1 MLFDA
6 DAVCRA
12 AFCREVAQGAGPRLH
27 DAARCAVLVQDGMAA
42 ASAGEWAAAL
52 HAGTLCLCPGSVQL
66 APAESCRALCVGF
79 EGAAAQQ
86 AAAGLAAPLA
96 VQAALCPQ
104 AVQALRGLAA
114 AEKQGAADA
123 ALCFGALCALNGAG
137 EASGGGGT
145 GHSPLVAQAVLA
157 MRSHYSELYGVE
169 ELSAQLGVSKS
180 HLVRVFAAEMGMG
193 PGHYLTQ
200 VRLQA
205 AKLLLAHRPYPLEL
219 VASLCGFSGANYFC
233 RVFRRSTG
241 LTPAAWRRAN
251 RGACGT
257 PADADALERGLFV

>member
-6 DAVCRA
+6 TSVCRA
-12 AFCREVAQGAGPRLH
+12 AFCRSLGPGAGEALPP
-27 DAARCAVLVQDGMAA
+27 AALYAVLVNSGMAA
-42 ASAGEWAAAL
+42 ASAGAGAIAL
-52 HAGTLCLCPGSVQL
+52 RAGTLCLCAGGLQL
-66 APAESCRALCVGF
+66 TPAENCRALCIGF
-79 EGAAAQQ
+79 AGTAARQ

-96 VQAALCPQ
+96 VPAALCPQ
-104 AVQALRGLAA
+104 AVQALLALAA
-114 AEKQGAADA
+114 AEEKGTANA
-123 ALCFGALCALNGAG
+123 ALCFRVLCTLNSLDQAAAVPAG
-137 EASGGGGT
+137 PSQ
-145 GHSPLVAQAVLA
+145 LVAQAVLA
-157 MRSHYSELYGVE
+157 IHSHYSELYGVE

-180 HLVRVFAAEMGMG
+180 HLVRVFSAEMGMG

-205 AKLLLAHRPYPLEL
+205 AKLLLAHRTYPLEL

-241 LTPAAWRRAN
+241 LTPAAWRKAN

-257 PADADALERGLFV
+257 PAEADVLERGLFV

>member
-6 DAVCRA
+6 TSVCRA
-12 AFCREVAQGAGPRLH
+12 AFCRSLGPGAGEARPP
-27 DAARCAVLVQDGMAA
+27 AALYAVLVNSGRAA
-42 ASAGEWAAAL
+42 ASAGAGAIAL
-52 HAGTLCLCPGSVQL
+52 RAGTLCLCAGGLQL
-66 APAESCRALCVGF
+66 TPAENCRALCIGF
-79 EGAAAQQ
+79 AGTAARQ

-96 VQAALCPQ
+96 VPAALCPQ
-104 AVQALRGLAA
+104 AVQALLALAA
-114 AEKQGAADA
+114 AEEKGTAGAPLCLDQTA
-123 ALCFGALCALNGAG
+123 AVP
-137 EASGGGGT
+137 T
-145 GHSPLVAQAVLA
+145 GPSQLVAQAVLA
-157 MRSHYSELYGVE
+157 IHSHYSELYGVE

-180 HLVRVFAAEMGMG
+180 HLVRVFSAEMGMG

-205 AKLLLAHRPYPLEL
+205 AKLLLAHRTYPLEL

-241 LTPAAWRRAN
+241 LTPAAWRKAN

-257 PADADALERGLFV
+257 PAEADALERGLFV

>member
-12 AFCREVAQGAGPRLH
+12 AVCREVGPGTGPGLH
-27 DAARCAVLVQDGMAA
+27 DAALCAVLVQDGMAA
-42 ASAGEWAAAL
+42 ASAGGWAAAL

-79 EGAAAQQ
+79 NGTAAQQ

-96 VQAALCPQ
+96 VQAALCPH

-114 AEKQGAADA
+114 AETQGTADA
-123 ALCFGALCALNGAG
+123 ALCFNALCALNSAG
-137 EASGGGGT
+137 EVPGGA

-157 MRSHYSELYGVE
+157 MHSHYSELYGVE

-200 VRLQA
+200 VRLKA

-241 LTPAAWRRAN
+241 LTPAAWRRVN